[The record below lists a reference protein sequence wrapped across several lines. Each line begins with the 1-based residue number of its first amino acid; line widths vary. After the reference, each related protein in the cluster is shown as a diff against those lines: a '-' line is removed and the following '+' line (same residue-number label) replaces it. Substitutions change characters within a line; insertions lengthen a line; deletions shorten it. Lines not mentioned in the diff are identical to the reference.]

1 RRFGAGH
8 LRAGRGRLLLVVAVP
23 QLDVVARVP
32 LDVLELVR
40 AHPAHG
46 LGRHAHDQP
55 ACRHHLARRHQRAGA
70 DLSAFLDDGA
80 IEHHGSDADTSVVLH
95 GAGVNDGAVADR
107 HAGAHDARMFRRDM
121 EDGAVLHVGVP
132 TETHEVVLVTAQHGH
147 GPHAGA
153 RFDRHVAD
161 DLGGLV
167 HERRRIDPRRA
178 AGNAAD
184 HATSPAVTAM
194 HWPETFLA
202 QSLDRK
208 TASDEMSSA
217 TTIRP
222 SGWGDRNCLRI
233 CSRGTPR
240 TSACPAITR
249 SMRSPSTAP
258 GAMALTRML
267 CGPSSAARP

>member
-1 RRFGAGH
+1 
-8 LRAGRGRLLLVVAVP
+8 
-23 QLDVVARVP
+23 AR
-32 LDVLELVR
+32 
-40 AHPAHG
+40 
-46 LGRHAHDQP
+46 
-55 ACRHHLARRHQRAGA
+55 
-70 DLSAFLDDGA
+70 
-80 IEHHGSDADTSVVLH
+80 VVLH
-95 GAGVNDGAVADR
+95 GPCRHAGAVAGR
-107 HAGAHDARMFRRDM
+107 HASAHDARMLRRDV
-121 EDGAVLHVGVP
+121 EDGAVLHVRVA
-132 TETHEVVLVTAQHGH
+132 TEPHVVVLVAAQHGH
-147 GPHAGA
+147 GPHARA

-161 DLGGLV
+161 DLGRLV
-167 HERRRIDPRRA
+167 HERRRIDARRA

-194 HWPETFLA
+194 HWPEMFRA

-208 TASDEMSSA
+208 TASEEMSSA

-222 SGWGDRNCLRI
+222 SGCRDRNCLRI

-240 TSACPAITR
+240 TSAWPAITR